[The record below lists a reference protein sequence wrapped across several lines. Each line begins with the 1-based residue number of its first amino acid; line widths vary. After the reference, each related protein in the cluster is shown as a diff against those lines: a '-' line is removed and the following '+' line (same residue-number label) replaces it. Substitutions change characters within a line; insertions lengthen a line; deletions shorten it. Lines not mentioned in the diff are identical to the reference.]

1 VTAASPF
8 EARARCCR
16 QHDATNISFTG
27 AQSALIEQVA
37 AAAKKPVVVLVLS
50 ATPLDLSA
58 VLANP
63 KVGAVLHLGV
73 PSVTVLGV
81 SAVLYGDES
90 PAART
95 VQTFYNSSYQDQ
107 ISIFVSL
114 YFHSAAPG
122 IWRHTLT
129 ARRLGAGLWYAAR
142 TQRLRTAGLPLPTGE

>member
-1 VTAASPF
+1 M
-8 EARARCCR
+8 
-16 QHDATNISFTG
+16 
-27 AQSALIEQVA
+27 
-37 AAAKKPVVVLVLS
+37 LVLS

-142 TQRLRTAGLPLPTGE
+142 TQPLRTARLPLPTSEQMPARHEPWPNVPLL

>member
-1 VTAASPF
+1 M
-8 EARARCCR
+8 
-16 QHDATNISFTG
+16 
-27 AQSALIEQVA
+27 
-37 AAAKKPVVVLVLS
+37 LVLS

-90 PAART
+90 PAARA

-107 ISIFVSL
+107 ISIFVS
-114 YFHSAAPG
+114 FTS
-122 IWRHTLT
+122 
-129 ARRLGAGLWYAAR
+129 
-142 TQRLRTAGLPLPTGE
+142 TQPLPGSGGTR